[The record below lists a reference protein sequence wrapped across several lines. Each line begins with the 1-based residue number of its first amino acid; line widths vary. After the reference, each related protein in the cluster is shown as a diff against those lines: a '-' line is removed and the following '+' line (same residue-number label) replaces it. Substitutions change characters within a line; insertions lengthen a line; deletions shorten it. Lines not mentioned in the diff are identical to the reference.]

1 MSRPVLLL
9 CEPSA
14 ERLLGD
20 ALADRFER
28 LRLWEASDP
37 DALLEARG
45 GEVIATL
52 TTTLDA
58 RALDRLTHLRLIAV
72 PGVGYEK
79 IDVAAARRRGV
90 TVANASDAHS
100 ADVAD
105 HAVALTL
112 VSIHR
117 LPELQVWVHSGDWGR
132 IGSPG
137 RRHAMSAQ
145 RFGIVGLGNIGT
157 AIAER
162 LAPFGGEIA
171 WWGPRDKAAAWPRRD
186 SLLDLARWCTALIV
200 ATRGDAEGLV
210 DGKTIEAVGA
220 NGLIV
225 NITRGS
231 VVDEDALIAA
241 LRAGTLGRAA
251 LDVFAEEPT
260 PPARWRDVP
269 NVILSPHV
277 AGVSYESLRRLH
289 DAAVRNLLTVLDGG
303 PVVNRLTDG

>member
-1 MSRPVLLL
+1 MTKPVLLL
-9 CEPSA
+9 CEPSS
-14 ERLLGD
+14 ERLLGE
-20 ALADRFER
+20 ALAGRFDR
-28 LRLWEASDP
+28 LRLWEASDT

-45 GEVIATL
+45 AEVIAAL

-58 RALDRLTHLRLIAV
+58 HAIDRLSNLRLIVV
-72 PGVGYEK
+72 PGAGYEN
-79 IDVAAARRRGV
+79 IDVAAARKCGV
-90 TVANASDAHS
+90 TVANAGDAHS

-112 VSIHR
+112 ASIHR
-117 LPELQVWVHSGDWGR
+117 LPDMHAWVRDGDWEQA
-132 IGSPG
+132 GSPK

-171 WWGPRDKAAAWPRRD
+171 WWAPHDKEAEWPRRN
-186 SLLDLARWCTALIV
+186 SLLDLADWCTVLIV
-200 ATRGDAEGLV
+200 ASRGDAEGLI
-210 DGKTIEAVGA
+210 DAATIEAVGRD
-220 NGLIV
+220 GLIV

-231 VVDEDALIAA
+231 VIDEDALIAA
-241 LRAGTLGRAA
+241 LQTGTLGRAA

-269 NVILSPHV
+269 NVNLSPHV